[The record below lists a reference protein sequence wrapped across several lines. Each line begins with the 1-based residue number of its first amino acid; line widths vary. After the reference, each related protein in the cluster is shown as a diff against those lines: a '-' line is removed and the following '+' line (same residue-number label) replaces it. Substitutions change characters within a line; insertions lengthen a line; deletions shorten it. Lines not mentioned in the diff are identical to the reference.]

1 MLFPKSTAPI
11 QPPSP
16 RRPQPDRGHL
26 WEPAAVRI
34 GMGIMGVPE
43 DESSEVYLCPACGG
57 RMKIAGVTSSASDMT
72 RLLTFQCLD
81 CKEVITIEDDDWP
94 S

>member
-1 MLFPKSTAPI
+1 LLFPKSTAPI

-57 RMKIAGVTSSASDMT
+57 RMKIAGVPPGASGLP
-72 RLLTFQCLD
+72 RLLTFRCLD
-81 CKEVITIEDDDWP
+81 CNEVITIEDG
-94 S
+94 